1 MRVVRR
7 ILPAQVFGTFSSI
20 EPLRVA
26 EQNII
31 LEEPKTDKYEVVHS
45 KSHLF
50 YPEYERKS
58 DLKHQT
64 HYCPGCGHG
73 VAHKLIAEAL
83 QELNLQDQTILVS
96 PVGCSVFAYYYFDV
110 GNVQVAHGR
119 APAAATGLKRA
130 CPDKIVIGYQGD
142 GDLAAIGTAEIVHAA
157 NPRRE
162 DCSLLRQ

>member
-1 MRVVRR
+1 M
-7 ILPAQVFGTFSSI
+7 
-20 EPLRVA
+20 A
-26 EQNII
+26 ENNVIM
-31 LEEPKTDKYEVVHS
+31 EPKAVSEKYEVVHH
-45 KSHLF
+45 KSPLF
-50 YPEYERKS
+50 YSQYERKS

-83 QELNLQDQTILVS
+83 QELNVQDQTILVS

-130 CPDKIVIGYQGD
+130 CPDKIVIAYQGD

-157 NPRRE
+157 NRGEKISVFFVNNAIYGMTGGQMAAITLVGQR
-162 DCSLLRQ
+162 